1 MSLYLLGRLSR
12 RLFVFAAVVL
22 LASANAQ
29 QQEAIAPTVALEG
42 FLVETVVLEDGSTE
56 ERFVA
61 AEEAEPGDVIEYRLQ
76 FASGDSAIP
85 ADQLQL
91 TGPVPESTAYIAG
104 SADSGDVLVLLEFS
118 LVEEEVFS
126 ETPTI
131 TVQNEAGE
139 DVVVPAP
146 PELYDTLRWT
156 VLDPITPGTAF
167 TLRYRVTV
175 R

>member
-1 MSLYLLGRLSR
+1 MSRIFVRYLLVLIGL
-12 RLFVFAAVVL
+12 VFFMGAV
-22 LASANAQ
+22 AQ
-29 QQEAIAPTVALEG
+29 EGSEEVAPTVTLEG

-91 TGPVPESTAYIAG
+91 TGPVPDSTAYIAG
-104 SADSGDVLVLLEFS
+104 SADSGDVLALLEFS

-156 VLDPITPGTAF
+156 VLDPIAPETAF